1 MITVMVMTDGRREC
15 IVPAVESLARL
26 QGPVSARVMHDD
38 SADPDYRLWLL
49 ETFPGWTV
57 VSTGKR
63 SGFGGAVRSARNWLI
78 NNSRS
83 RYTWWHED
91 DFVLTRDIDLP
102 GMMQVLGEHRHL
114 TQLALRRQPWNDR
127 ERAAGG
133 VVEQYPADFTEW
145 SDGTYRWLEH
155 RRWFTTNPALLP
167 RWIVTDAWPDGP
179 ESEGHYG
186 IGLFRDPN
194 LSSGYWGAYSSGEW
208 CEHIGHERMG
218 SGY

>member
-15 IVPAVESLARL
+15 IVPAIESLIRL
-26 QGPVSARVMHDD
+26 QGPVSLRVIHDD
-38 SADPDYRLWLL
+38 SGDPDYRPWLL
-49 ETFPGWTV
+49 RTFPGWTI

-63 SGFGGAVRSARNWLI
+63 SGFGGAVRSARHWLTVHDS
-78 NNSRS
+78 NPF
-83 RYTWWHED
+83 TWWHED

-102 GMMQVLGEHRHL
+102 GMVQVLGERRHL
-114 TQLALRRQPWNDR
+114 TQLALRRQPWNAR
-127 ERAAGG
+127 EREAGG
-133 VVEQYPADFTEW
+133 VVEQYPDDFTEW

-167 RWIVTDAWPDGP
+167 RWIVGDVWPQGND
-179 ESEGHYG
+179 SEGRYG

-194 LSSGYWGAYSSGEW
+194 LRSGYWGDYSSGEW

-218 SGY
+218 TGY